1 VGGNRRLHL
10 AVQSS
15 EALLV
20 MVRLMTTT
28 QDASP
33 ATLRLALTP
42 ASDGLMVDIVKRR
55 GPTLAEPLSIS
66 LQPHRVFFRGREGL
80 PVVHFPRTPMSNI
93 QGRTRQAR

>member
-1 VGGNRRLHL
+1 
-10 AVQSS
+10 
-15 EALLV
+15 
-20 MVRLMTTT
+20 MTTA

-66 LQPHRVFFRGREGL
+66 LQPTPVFLSRKGRPARSPL
-80 PVVHFPRTPMSNI
+80 PAHAAESTVEFV
-93 QGRTRQAR
+93 G